1 MALFAVT
8 VYHDER
14 VVVVAEQKPHC
25 SDEEVSCGG
34 QVVWCGMC
42 ACVRVHVC
50 VCVCVCVCACMHVW
64 CGVCMCMCE
73 AFLPSLLA
81 QAFKWMNGVLPAVE
95 AIHGVRGARGEGQR
109 GEKGWLK
116 E

>member
-14 VVVVAEQKPHC
+14 VVAEQKPHC

-34 QVVWCGMC
+34 QVVWCGVCMC
-42 ACVRVHVC
+42 VCMC
-50 VCVCVCVCACMHVW
+50 VCVCVVW
-64 CGVCMCMCE
+64 CVHVYVCE
-73 AFLPSLLA
+73 AFLPFLLA